1 VIFLTWSAEP
11 DWIGTN
17 QSKASS
23 RANAHTTRNRMA
35 AIVPEVGSGKSIGT
49 DWPLT
54 TDRLTTDR

>member
-49 DWPLT
+49 AWPLT
-54 TDRLTTDR
+54 TDR